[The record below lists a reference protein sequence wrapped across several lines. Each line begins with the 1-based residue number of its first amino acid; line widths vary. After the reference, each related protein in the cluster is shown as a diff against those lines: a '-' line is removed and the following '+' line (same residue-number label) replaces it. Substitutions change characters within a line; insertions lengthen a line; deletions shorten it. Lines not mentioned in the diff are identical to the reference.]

1 MCMFYVNTE
10 PLPDITIQASGLP
23 VVGGT
28 YSLSCQITSSEVIQ
42 SMAWIKPAHV
52 ALTSGD
58 GIEINGPVRLGNTS
72 ILTLKFHPLH
82 AQQKGN
88 YTCLGLLQRDMNI
101 TLKSNVIVRSIIC
114 NYHYVQ
120 HGSVIST
127 VTLSFTQKD
136 FSDFIP

>member
-10 PLPDITIQASGLP
+10 PLPDVTIQASGLP

-42 SMAWIKPAHV
+42 SMAWIKPAPV
-52 ALTSGD
+52 ALLTSGD
-58 GIEINGPVRLGNTS
+58 GIEINGPVRLGNIST
-72 ILTLKFHPLH
+72 LTLKFHPLH

-101 TLKSNVIVRSIIC
+101 TLKSN
-114 NYHYVQ
+114 YYVDVK
-120 HGSVIST
+120 SV
-127 VTLSFTQKD
+127 
-136 FSDFIP
+136 